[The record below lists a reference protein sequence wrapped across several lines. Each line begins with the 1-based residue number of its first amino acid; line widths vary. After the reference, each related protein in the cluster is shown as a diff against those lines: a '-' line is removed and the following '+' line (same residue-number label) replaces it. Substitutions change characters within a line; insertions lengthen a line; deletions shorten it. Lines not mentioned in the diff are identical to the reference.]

1 MKQLIIKVF
10 TVCMMAVVLAGCDKV
25 IDVDNEM
32 SATIG
37 GESFNALATV
47 GVLESG
53 LILVTGTSVEDN
65 LVVAL
70 NDDIAEGE
78 YNMLSGEAYITYAE
92 PNSSFTVTTQ
102 GTVNVTSHDVDNK
115 IVEGTFS
122 GIIRSELDSASSIEV
137 TNGKF
142 VSSYKSVK

>member
-1 MKQLIIKVF
+1 MKQLLTKAFLIL
-10 TVCMMAVVLAGCDKV
+10 MSAVVIAGCDKV
-25 IDVDNEM
+25 DEFDNEM

-37 GESFNALATV
+37 GESFSALATA
-47 GVLESG
+47 GVIESG
-53 LILVTGTSVEDN
+53 LIFITGTSVEDN
-65 LVVAL
+65 LVVVL

-78 YNMLSGEAYITYAE
+78 YSMISGDAYITYAE

-102 GTVNVTSHDVDNK
+102 GVVNISSHDTKNK

-122 GIIRSELDSASSIEV
+122 GIIRSELDSTSSIEV

-142 VSSYKSVK
+142 KSGYKEVK

>member
-1 MKQLIIKVF
+1 MKQLLTNLSLILFGTLIM
-10 TVCMMAVVLAGCDKV
+10 TGCDK
-25 IDVDNEM
+25 IGDIDNEM

-37 GESFNALATV
+37 GNSFSALATL
-47 GVLESG
+47 GVEESG
-53 LILVTGTSVEDN
+53 LVLITGTSVEDN

-102 GTVNVTSHDVDNK
+102 GIVNISSHDTKNK

-122 GIIRSELDSASSIEV
+122 GIIRSELDSASSIEI

-142 VSSYKSVK
+142 KSSYKAVK